1 MSNTS
6 EISVYYRITDIQS
19 YNTLNFTPLF
29 SDLQFNNIIGQLNLA
44 TNLVQYSEGIDLDTF
59 LSSILYFYLD
69 NNETNQKDSI
79 TAVFTGF
86 NSSTKTF
93 INPGFFIFQI
103 IAGQGKYQGASGT
116 VYVYNDENLNRYF
129 KIIVHY

>member
-29 SDLQFNNIIGQLNLA
+29 SDLQFNNIVGQLNLA
-44 TNLVQYSEGIDLDTF
+44 TNLVQYSEGINLDTF

-69 NNETNQKDSI
+69 NKETNKKDSI
-79 TAVFTGF
+79 TAVYTGF
-86 NSSTKTF
+86 DASTKTF

-116 VYVYNDENLNRYF
+116 VYVYNDENLTRYF

>member
-29 SDLQFNNIIGQLNLA
+29 SDLQFNNIVGQLNLA
-44 TNLVQYSEGIDLDTF
+44 TNLVQYSEGINLDTF

-69 NNETNQKDSI
+69 NKETNQKDTI
-79 TAVFTGF
+79 TVVLNTYNG
-86 NSSTKTF
+86 STKSF
-93 INPGFFIFQI
+93 INPGFFICQI

-116 VYVYNDENLNRYF
+116 AYIYVDENLTRYF